1 MARVVKIA
9 SWDFTVDLEGNPL
22 FIEMNLNN
30 GVLNAHQLAN
40 GPIFGDETKKIVTE
54 VMRRR
59 RYHRLNRLLN
69 INS

>member
-1 MARVVKIA
+1 MARVAVII
-9 SWDFTVDLEGNPL
+9 SWDFTVDCNGNPV
-22 FIEMNLNN
+22 FIEMNLTN
-30 GVLNAHQLAN
+30 GIINAHQLAN

-59 RYHRLNRLLN
+59 KYHRLNRLLN